1 MFNISKHTSS
11 GGGGGGGGSGVILA
25 FCRQPLAP
33 PASMQPLYIYKSP
46 VMCIK
51 RCRHKESSG
60 IHSFI
65 HFRHWL
71 YITMNWS
78 LTLLFACCSPSFS
91 PQASIN
97 FAPLVGAQIDLGSL
111 APVRPSVRPSQQRE
125 PVRRRHYMLTRILPP
140 RCLSKAPICIDPA
153 RFWKLSL
160 SCANGDVIN
169 CTRSIL

>member
-1 MFNISKHTSS
+1 
-11 GGGGGGGGSGVILA
+11 
-25 FCRQPLAP
+25 
-33 PASMQPLYIYKSP
+33 
-46 VMCIK
+46 MCIK

-78 LTLLFACCSPSFS
+78 LTRLFGCFSPSFS

-97 FAPLVGAQIDLGSL
+97 FAPLAGAQIDLGSL

-125 PVRRRHYMLTRILPP
+125 PVRRRHYMLTQILPP
-140 RCLSKAPICIDPA
+140 RCLSKAPICIDSA

-169 CTRSIL
+169 CTRSILWQWLVKLLPQLCFLNIFSSSYSRTWTIMIFSKDSQNIKFL